1 MKNTPALIIYGRN
14 LHMENMPH
22 LDRVEVASAIMRLAR
37 HGSAE
42 VAEALSDGSIVSVL
56 DVMAAGGHMLIA
68 SKTWCQYLPIGPMEE
83 AKPSGE
89 RLVSLLA
96 ASRLSSSIRCSNC
109 GCICQGYVYE
119 DGCNMCDGEEDEYY
133 ECDCDIS
140 GGFESP
146 DNCYLHSPQL
156 HNESSNELS
165 PTSWVGLY
173 DSDTD
178 SPFRTATEAALYAE
192 RDKAEADL
200 QFKMQEMMNSVNAQM
215 GQELAGQFRPKYD

>member
-1 MKNTPALIIYGRN
+1 MNNTPALIIYGRN

-89 RLVSLLA
+89 RLINLLA
-96 ASRLSSSIRCSNC
+96 APRVSSSIRCPNC

-156 HNESSNELS
+156 HDASSNELS
-165 PTSWVGLY
+165 PTSWVGIY
-173 DSDTD
+173 EYP
-178 SPFRTATEAALYAE
+178 PFQTATETAMYAE
-192 RDKAEADL
+192 IV
-200 QFKMQEMMNSVNAQM
+200 QSKMQEMMNSVNAQM
-215 GQELAGQFRPKYD
+215 GQELAGQFKPKYD